1 MRKHVGVY
9 IIIIILFLTT
19 VISGAAAEI
28 QDMMEAMLT
37 GSQSEPVS
45 IVIESPEYLQI
56 AQYEGER
63 VESLNR
69 LMKHFSV
76 CINMDEDVSRTVFS
90 IDKEPFYT
98 IYTYVG
104 ENNQTDYEQLPND
117 GQESDNGEPVTDQK
131 DDIIEFL
138 DSRFFHMNRLLDGLY
153 PVFENAADIYTEYSS
168 VSSANLN
175 FSGYGRGVKRIT
187 IQLSPDK
194 VRELFPESFSL
205 LSADEYTSAFL
216 NSLSFQGNQKIILL
230 YDKEDHLIRV
240 NYDGILGLSAEK
252 LRKVSIVWKCF
263 RDENCRKDAIVLKT
277 PEVKGY
283 DRDNITYERDYTVT
297 DDENAS
303 VSWNMQID
311 RKQGQ
316 VKRKTQ
322 FSAAISLTAGTLSG
336 EITYNIKQD
345 STDQTIGVSTEIVKE
360 NRSEYNGILEITN
373 KKGKIVTSSIKT
385 GIRLGAGESM
395 KTPSVSTNTDLEYM
409 PAGHDAGAELNDTQM
424 DFTQVLVQ
432 KLLELPK
439 EDLSFLSKD
448 IPDEIWNTLI
458 QYK

>member
-1 MRKHVGVY
+1 
-9 IIIIILFLTT
+9 
-19 VISGAAAEI
+19 
-28 QDMMEAMLT
+28 
-37 GSQSEPVS
+37 
-45 IVIESPEYLQI
+45 
-56 AQYEGER
+56 
-63 VESLNR
+63 
-69 LMKHFSV
+69 
-76 CINMDEDVSRTVFS
+76 
-90 IDKEPFYT
+90 
-98 IYTYVG
+98 
-104 ENNQTDYEQLPND
+104 
-117 GQESDNGEPVTDQK
+117 
-131 DDIIEFL
+131 
-138 DSRFFHMNRLLDGLY
+138 
-153 PVFENAADIYTEYSS
+153 
-168 VSSANLN
+168 
-175 FSGYGRGVKRIT
+175 
-187 IQLSPDK
+187 
-194 VRELFPESFSL
+194 
-205 LSADEYTSAFL
+205 
-216 NSLSFQGNQKIILL
+216 
-230 YDKEDHLIRV
+230 
-240 NYDGILGLSAEK
+240 
-252 LRKVSIVWKCF
+252 
-263 RDENCRKDAIVLKT
+263 VLKT
-277 PEVKGY
+277 AEVKGY

>member
-1 MRKHVGVY
+1 MRKRVGVY
-9 IIIIILFLTT
+9 IVIIILLLTT

-37 GSQSEPVS
+37 GSLSDPVS
-45 IVIESPEYLQI
+45 VVIESPEYLQI
-56 AQYEGER
+56 AQYNGDR
-63 VESLNR
+63 LESLNR
-69 LMKHFSV
+69 LLKHFSIYV
-76 CINMDEDVSRTVFS
+76 NMDEDVSRTVFS
-90 IDKEPFYT
+90 IDTEPFYT
-98 IYTYVG
+98 IYTYAG
-104 ENNQTDYEQLPND
+104 ESNQTDNEQQLYD
-117 GQESDNGEPVTDQK
+117 GQESDNAVQVIDQK
-131 DDIIEFL
+131 DDFIEFL

-153 PVFENAADIYTEYSS
+153 PVFENAADLYKEYSS
-168 VSSANLN
+168 VSGANLN

-194 VRELFPESFSL
+194 VRELFPESFHL

-216 NSLSFQGNQKIILL
+216 NSLYFQGNQKIILL
-230 YDKEDHLIRV
+230 YDKDDHLIRV
-240 NYDGILGLSAEK
+240 NYDGTLGLSAEK

-263 RDENCRKDAIVLKT
+263 RDGQCRKDGIVLKT

-322 FSAAISLTAGTLSG
+322 FSAAISLTAGALSG

-345 STDQTIGVSTEIVKE
+345 NTDQTIGVSTEIVKE
-360 NRSEYNGILEITN
+360 NKPEYNGILEITN

-395 KTPSVSTNTDLEYM
+395 KTTSVSTNTDLAYM
-409 PAGHDAGAELNDTQM
+409 PAGHATGSEMNDTQT